1 VGNGL
6 LPVSG
11 LPKAADTSGA
21 SLAAHGMSVRWD
33 KKRPLRAVPRLPR
46 QFRGPWD
53 RDPPRGHD
61 FRHVPLVRQD
71 EESGRADGDIG
82 PYGVANRTAGGAQ
95 VPRKTAEDK
104 KVSQTV
110 RTILEAGATP
120 ETAIPNIEELTA
132 RGVFSYTQYTDK
144 QAMKDA
150 EGTIRDKGYASALS
164 DWTNRVGSGEVSK
177 RNIAEEW
184 NDQQERKSKR
194 KT

>member
-1 VGNGL
+1 MGNGL

-95 VPRKTAEDK
+95 VPRGCCVTVAARNTSTQAVDFANSNME
-104 KVSQTV
+104 VV
-110 RTILEAGATP
+110 RTA
-120 ETAIPNIEELTA
+120 
-132 RGVFSYTQYTDK
+132 
-144 QAMKDA
+144 
-150 EGTIRDKGYASALS
+150 
-164 DWTNRVGSGEVSK
+164 
-177 RNIAEEW
+177 
-184 NDQQERKSKR
+184 
-194 KT
+194 